1 VLIQNFLESEDEEML
16 PVLCGYFNKI
26 IAFLMT
32 KEKNR
37 MCEYLLLKTEGAVF
51 DGLLR
56 HMNHHSLALLTIELL

>member
-1 VLIQNFLESEDEEML
+1 
-16 PVLCGYFNKI
+16 
-26 IAFLMT
+26 
-32 KEKNR
+32 